1 MLSYVGY
8 CAMYF
13 YVLVKYLTVNYNVV
27 LCFMFYVCALYI
39 RKKKN
44 TMFLCCVAQV
54 I

>member
-13 YVLVKYLTVNYNVV
+13 YVLVKYLTVNYIMLYYV
-27 LCFMFYVCALYI
+27 LCFMCV
-39 RKKKN
+39 
-44 TMFLCCVAQV
+44 LC